1 MEYSS
6 NLEVLLN
13 QPVNNLTTQYK
24 PDENLNDIEP
34 PSYRNKPGFPN
45 DPYYRVYTDTM
56 RFEKEK
62 KLSKYY
68 Q

>member
-1 MEYSS
+1 M
-6 NLEVLLN
+6 
-13 QPVNNLTTQYK
+13 K
-24 PDENLNDIEP
+24 NLNDIEP

-45 DPYYRVYTDTM
+45 DPYYHSVYTDTTNL
-56 RFEKEK
+56 KKKK